1 MSVHIVDD
9 EQRRA
14 RPQAPC
20 ARRVAA
26 ARGHLRRCR
35 ASTMYQTSPPAR
47 RLPSGPAAL
56 ATRLLYT
63 FTTGS
68 RCHG

>member
-1 MSVHIVDD
+1 MSLHIVDD

-14 RPQAPC
+14 RAQDPC

-26 ARGHLRRCR
+26 AGGHLRRCR
-35 ASTMYQTSPPAR
+35 ASTMYLTSPAAR
-47 RLPSGPAAL
+47 RLASGPPAL

-63 FTTGS
+63 FTTDS
-68 RCHG
+68 